1 MALSGRDPRLS
12 PAAAPAA
19 KLVAVD
25 FAAMEANLMVDEQ
38 DKPLSLVMFSG
49 TDDKLTAASVLAVGA
64 AAMGRPVNIFLQYY
78 ALDAFRTG
86 RLHVDHKLS
95 PEATA
100 DQAPSVRAHPGLHW
114 SELLRQAKDVGEV
127 DIQACALSMDMFH
140 LKREDLD
147 RLVDGVEG
155 VAAFMAS
162 ASEGQVVFI

>member
-1 MALSGRDPRLS
+1 
-12 PAAAPAA
+12 
-19 KLVAVD
+19 
-25 FAAMEANLMVDEQ
+25 MEEPE
-38 DKPLSLVMFSG
+38 KPLTMVLFSG

-64 AAMGRPVNIFLQYY
+64 AAMGRRVNIFLQYY

-86 RLHVDHKLS
+86 KLHDDHRLS

-100 DQAPSVRAHPGLHW
+100 EQAPAIMAHPGQHW

-127 DIQACALSMDMFH
+127 DIQACALSMDIFH

-147 RLVDGVEG
+147 QLVDGVEG

-162 ASEGQVVFI
+162 ASEGPVVFI